1 MEVRFVIKARK
12 VSGEVF
18 ECFHWTRDAVSGVER
33 AKSDA
38 VKFGIELAEVWAE
51 EIV

>member
-18 ECFHWTRDAVSGVER
+18 ECFRWTRDAVSGVER
-33 AKSDA
+33 AKRDA
-38 VKFGIELAEVWAE
+38 VKFGIEVIEVWAE

>member
-18 ECFHWTRDAVSGVER
+18 ECFHWTHDASSGVAR
-33 AKSDA
+33 AYADA
-38 VKFGIELAEVWAE
+38 AKFGVDIIDVWAE
-51 EIV
+51 AV

>member
-18 ECFHWTRDAVSGVER
+18 ECFHWTRDAVSGIER
-33 AKSDA
+33 AKRDA
-38 VKFGIELAEVWAE
+38 IKFGVDVIDVWAE
-51 EIV
+51 AV

>member
-18 ECFHWTRDAVSGVER
+18 ECFHWTRDDVSGVER
-33 AKSDA
+33 AKRDA
-38 VKFGIELAEVWAE
+38 VKFGVDVIDVWAE
-51 EIV
+51 AV

>member
-33 AKSDA
+33 AKRDA
-38 VKFGIELAEVWAE
+38 VKFSIEVVEVWAE
-51 EIV
+51 EV

>member
-38 VKFGIELAEVWAE
+38 AKFGVEVIEVWAE
-51 EIV
+51 EA

>member
-18 ECFHWTRDAVSGVER
+18 ECFRWTRDAVSGVER
-33 AKSDA
+33 AKRDA
-38 VKFGIELAEVWAE
+38 VKFGVEIADVWAE
-51 EIV
+51 EV